1 MEEIFEADIDN
12 TFEDK
17 HIPKEELPEEGAVA
31 LAGKRTLETLTATDS
46 IIDALDVAEVELKRI
61 AEHEDEKA
69 RGKVA
74 EFQPNMIMLGLSPSD
89 YVLRALSYISTNDL
103 EQTLQKLF
111 SAQALPFSDALKLL
125 SYTKDWTSNP
135 DKVELV
141 CRIVKVLLQ
150 IHHSQLISTP
160 SARPVLA
167 ALKEIIYPR
176 VKECKDTLG
185 FNLAAMDHLKQL
197 MASRSD
203 ALFRDAKSKLLE
215 IRSQQSKRLEARTET
230 KTENKKKKK
239 QKK

>member
-1 MEEIFEADIDN
+1 MQMFGALQSATVVTLLLQDLMTGPFAVGIVLRSLFLLRKKKRRLEEIFEADIDN
-12 TFEDK
+12 TFENK
-17 HIPKEELPEEGAVA
+17 HIPNSRGGSCCISREE
-31 LAGKRTLETLTATDS
+31 KLETLTATDS

-103 EQTLQKLF
+103 EQTLQLF

-167 ALKEIIYPR
+167 VLKEIIY
-176 VKECKDTLG
+176 
-185 FNLAAMDHLKQL
+185 
-197 MASRSD
+197 
-203 ALFRDAKSKLLE
+203 AL
-215 IRSQQSKRLEARTET
+215 Q
-230 KTENKKKKK
+230 
-239 QKK
+239 

>member
-1 MEEIFEADIDN
+1 MVIIMKCKRFLLNILITNSDEMFGALQSATVVTLLLQDLMTGPFAVGIVLRSLFLLRKKKRRLEEIFEADIDN
-12 TFEDK
+12 TFENK
-17 HIPKEELPEEGAVA
+17 HIPNSRGGSCCISREE
-31 LAGKRTLETLTATDS
+31 KLETLTATDS

-167 ALKEIIYPR
+167 VLKEIIY
-176 VKECKDTLG
+176 
-185 FNLAAMDHLKQL
+185 
-197 MASRSD
+197 
-203 ALFRDAKSKLLE
+203 AL
-215 IRSQQSKRLEARTET
+215 Q
-230 KTENKKKKK
+230 
-239 QKK
+239 

>member
-1 MEEIFEADIDN
+1 M
-12 TFEDK
+12 
-17 HIPKEELPEEGAVA
+17 
-31 LAGKRTLETLTATDS
+31 ETLTATDS

-141 CRIVKVLLQ
+141 CRIVTVLLQ

-167 ALKEIIYPR
+167 VLKEIIY
-176 VKECKDTLG
+176 
-185 FNLAAMDHLKQL
+185 
-197 MASRSD
+197 
-203 ALFRDAKSKLLE
+203 AL
-215 IRSQQSKRLEARTET
+215 Q
-230 KTENKKKKK
+230 
-239 QKK
+239 